1 MICPI
6 KRRNG
11 RMVLGVVIIGTMV
24 VKPPRTAA
32 DVVLY
37 GIGTAAGLMLTDM
50 ITSGQMPA
58 MSGGGCGCRK

>member
-1 MICPI
+1 
-6 KRRNG
+6 
-11 RMVLGVVIIGTMV
+11 MVLGVVIIGTMV

-58 MSGGGCGCRK
+58 MQVGGCGCRK